1 MIKCFCMDIPQEK
14 KITEESILYIK
25 HNKKLLCSKF
35 ASIEDFPPTNRPF
48 SIFMAGSPGSGK
60 TEFSTSFIK
69 NFTNIDEKIKVVRI
83 DADEIRKILPHFTGK
98 NSYLVQP
105 AAALGVEKLY
115 DHVQDYKQNVIV
127 DSTFADYKIA
137 HSNVKR
143 AIDKNRRVGII
154 YLYQDPLIAWD
165 FTKKREALEGRYVPK
180 NIFIDA
186 FFNAK
191 ENVNKI
197 KVEFGKKIMLSLVI
211 KDFQN
216 KVERTKLNID
226 KIDNFLKL
234 SYNKEELYN
243 ALK

>member
-1 MIKCFCMDIPQEK
+1 MDIPEEK
-14 KITEESILYIK
+14 RIVNESIAYIK
-25 HNKKLLCSKF
+25 QNRKLLCSKF
-35 ASIEDFPPTNRPF
+35 ANLKAFPSTDRPF
-48 SIFMAGSPGSGK
+48 SIFMAGSPGAGK

-69 NFTNIDEKIKVVRI
+69 NFIKIDEKIKVVRI
-83 DADEIRKILPHFTGK
+83 DADEIRKILPHFNGK

-115 DHVQDYKQNVIV
+115 DHVQDKKQNVIV

-143 AIDKNRRVGII
+143 AIDKNRRIGII

-165 FTKKREALEGRYVPK
+165 FTKKREVLEGRYVPK
-180 NIFIDA
+180 NMFIDS
-186 FFNAK
+186 FFGAK

-197 KVEFGKKIMLSLVI
+197 KVEFGRSVMLSLVV

-216 KVERTKLNID
+216 KVEKTKLNID
-226 KIDNFLKL
+226 QIDSFLKI
-234 SYNKEELYN
+234 SYNKKDLYN